1 LFQIRR
7 IYDDVLPL
15 DRIVLTQVRD
25 LLEQHFSLL
34 SEEEKNELP
43 DLLKNP
49 LKHGFRTVLFVAE
62 GGKHQVQGFAI
73 LYHFPDL
80 RFCLLDFLSVQPEL
94 LGRGVGGVLYER
106 VRDEAMALKA
116 EGLFFECLPDDPAV
130 CGEERLIRQNRAR
143 LRFYERYGARPIAGT
158 KYETQLSPEDRCPPY
173 LVYDPLEKGKPLRR
187 SKARA
192 IVRAILERKYG
203 DKCPPEYTAMV
214 VESIVDDPVRI
225 REPKDPG
232 PQTPKTVRRVPP
244 DRKIGLWVNDK
255 HDIHHIRERGYVEA
269 PVRVQTILEELER
282 TELFEHLRV
291 KHYSEKHLLA
301 VHDAD
306 FAAYLKKVCHRVGQ
320 GRPIYP
326 YVFPLRNRAR
336 PPREL
341 PVRAGYYCIDTFT
354 PLNENAYLAAR
365 RAVDCTLSGANEILS
380 GRRLAYALVR
390 PPGHHAERRAFGGF
404 CYFNNAAV
412 AAHSF
417 STVGRTAVLD
427 IDYHHGNGTQ
437 SIFLERSDVLTVSIH
452 GHPRFAYPYFSG
464 FKEERGEGEGEGF
477 NMNFPLQERV
487 DGGMYR
493 NVLDR
498 ALAAVREFR
507 PDFLV
512 VGLGLD
518 TAKADPTG
526 TWSLTGRDFFQNGRR
541 IGQMR
546 IPTLVVQEGGYLV
559 RSLGRNARRFF
570 EGLWEGHFAA
580 GGF

>member
-15 DRIVLTQVRD
+15 DRLVLTQVRD
-25 LLEQHFSLL
+25 ILEQHFSLL

-62 GGKHQVQGFAI
+62 GGRHQVQGFAI

-106 VRDEAMALKA
+106 VRDEAIALKA

-130 CGEERLIRQNRAR
+130 CLDERLIRQNRAR

-158 KYETQLSPEDRCPPY
+158 KYETPLSGEDRCPPY

-187 SKARA
+187 LKARA

-203 DKCPPEYTAMV
+203 AKCPPEYTAMV

-225 REPKDPG
+225 REPKYPG
-232 PQTPKTVRRVPP
+232 PQTPKTMRRVPP
-244 DRKIGLWVNDK
+244 DRTIGLWVNDK

-282 TELFEHLRV
+282 TELFERIRV
-291 KHYSEKHLLA
+291 KHYPEKHLLA

-326 YVFPLRNRAR
+326 YVFPLRNQAR

-404 CYFNNAAV
+404 CYFNNAAI
-412 AAHSF
+412 AAHNF

-464 FKEERGEGEGEGF
+464 FKEERGEGEGEGYTL
-477 NMNFPLQERV
+477 NFPLQERV
-487 DGGMYR
+487 DGEMYR

>member
-1 LFQIRR
+1 VFRIRR

-15 DRIVLTQVRD
+15 DRQVLRQIRVI
-25 LLEQHFSLL
+25 LEQHFSLL
-34 SEEEKNELP
+34 SEEEKEKLP

-49 LKHGFRTVLFVAE
+49 LKHGFRTILFVAE
-62 GGKHQVQGFAI
+62 DGRHQVQGFAI

-80 RFCLLDFLSVQPEL
+80 RFCLLDFLSVQPEM

-106 VRDEAMALKA
+106 IREEVVALKA

-130 CGEERLIRQNRAR
+130 CREEKLLPQNRAR
-143 LRFYERYGARPIAGT
+143 LKFYERYGARPIVGT
-158 KYETQLSPEDRCPPY
+158 CYEAPLSETDLCPPY
-173 LVYDPLEKGKPLRR
+173 LVYDPLDQEKPLRR
-187 SKARA
+187 NRARA

-203 DKCPPEYTAMV
+203 SKCPPEYTTMV
-214 VESIVDDPVRI
+214 VASITEDPVRI
-225 REPKDPG
+225 RAPRYPG
-232 PQTPKTVRRVPP
+232 KQAALPARKVPP
-244 DRKIGLWVNDK
+244 DRKIGLWVNEK
-255 HDIHHIRERGYVEA
+255 HEIHHIKERGYVEA
-269 PVRVQTILEELER
+269 PVRVRTILDELEK
-282 TELFEHLRV
+282 TELFERLPV
-291 KHYSEKHLLA
+291 KQHPERHILA

-320 GRPIYP
+320 GRPVYP
-326 YVFPLRNRAR
+326 YVFPLRNQAR

-365 RAVDCTLSGANEILS
+365 RAVDCALSGADEILK
-380 GRRLAYALVR
+380 GRRLSYALVR

-404 CYFNNAAV
+404 CYFNSAAV
-412 AAHSF
+412 AAHLLSG
-417 STVGRTAVLD
+417 VGRTAVLD

-437 SIFLERSDVLTVSIH
+437 TIFSDRSDVLTVSIH
-452 GHPRFAYPYFSG
+452 GHPRFAYPFFSG
-464 FKEERGEGEGEGF
+464 FKEEQGEGEGEGY
-477 NMNFPLQERV
+477 NRNFPLQERV
-487 DGGMYR
+487 DGEMYR

-498 ALAAVREFR
+498 ALAVVREFD

-546 IPTLVVQEGGYLV
+546 IPSLVVQEGGYLV
-559 RSLGRNARRFF
+559 RSLGRNARKFF
-570 EGLWEGHFAA
+570 EGLWEGHFGA